1 MALQPAAGA
10 RDLNP
15 RQVEGNRQVRQQ
27 LAEVYRLWGYREV
40 DPPSI
45 ETLKTLAAGGGIA
58 SEELVRLV
66 ADEPLGLRPEL
77 TASIARAAC
86 TRMADQPM
94 PLRLWADGNTFRSSL
109 AEGGRQRITQQI
121 QSGVE
126 LLGEPSLSAD
136 VELMRLLL
144 AAAGALGLGP
154 QHKPTLLI
162 GHHGLL
168 QALLEQ
174 LGDAQREAARS
185 ALTGY
190 DQLALAALPL
200 AAEQQ
205 RWLSRLMQLRGTPD
219 VVLGQLQ
226 QWLGPLP
233 LLQALREMLALVA
246 PTAEQQGVSLQ
257 LDPSFQPH
265 FNLYDG
271 LVLKLVCQGDGVP
284 VAVASGGRYDGLV
297 GRFSTPQSL
306 ATMPAAGVGFGFD
319 VEQLRELLQASQGEA
334 APQLV
339 AYGRTEQR
347 QAALEAAQALHAQG
361 RAAEVHSQALAS
373 KADAEALAASR
384 GCSGLLWLA
393 P

>member
-15 RQVEGNRQVRQQ
+15 RQVGGNRQVRQQ
-27 LAEVYRLWGYREV
+27 LAAVYRQWGYREV

-45 ETLKTLAAGGGIA
+45 ETLETLAAGGGIA
-58 SEELVRLV
+58 SQELVRL
-66 ADEPLGLRPEL
+66 ASDEPLGLRPEL

-94 PLRLWADGNTFRSSL
+94 PLRLWADGNTFRCSL
-109 AEGGRQRITQQI
+109 GDGGRLRINQEI

-144 AAAGALGLGP
+144 AAAAALGLDA
-154 QHKPTLLI
+154 HHRPTLLI

-168 QALLEQ
+168 EALLA
-174 LGDAQREAARS
+174 LLPAASRESARA
-185 ALTGY
+185 ALTAY
-190 DQLALAALPL
+190 DQLALEQLGL
-200 AAEQQ
+200 AEADQQ
-205 RWLSRLMQLRGTPD
+205 LASQLLQLRGEPQR
-219 VVLGQLQ
+219 VLGALEQL
-226 QWLGPLP
+226 LGPLP
-233 LLQALREMLALVA
+233 LLQELRQVLALVA
-246 PTAEQQGVSLQ
+246 PAAAQQGVALQ

-284 VAVASGGRYDGLV
+284 MAVASGGRYDSLV
-297 GRFSTPQSL
+297 GRFSTPMSL

-319 VEQLRELLQASQGEA
+319 VEQLRELLQAGEA
-334 APQLV
+334 GEAPQLV
-339 AYGRTEQR
+339 AYGRNEQL
-347 QAALEAAQALHAQG
+347 QAALDAAAELHRQG
-361 RAAEVHSQALAS
+361 RPAEVHSQPLAS
-373 KADAEALAASR
+373 QGAAEAVAAAR
-384 GCSGLLWLA
+384 GCSGLVWLA

>member
-15 RQVEGNRQVRQQ
+15 RQVEANRQVRQQ
-27 LAEVYRLWGYREV
+27 LAEVYRLWGYSEV

-109 AEGGRQRITQQI
+109 GEGGRQRITQQI

-126 LLGEPSLSAD
+126 LLGDPSLSAD
-136 VELMRLLL
+136 VELMQLLL

-154 QHKPTLLI
+154 RHKPTLLI
-162 GHHGLL
+162 GHHGVL
-168 QALLEQ
+168 QVLLEQ
-174 LGDAQREAARS
+174 LGAAQREAARS
-185 ALTGY
+185 ALTAY

-200 AAEQQ
+200 EVEQQ
-205 RWLSRLMQLRGTPD
+205 RWLSRLLQLRGTPE

-233 LLQALREMLALVA
+233 LLQSLREVLELVA

-271 LVLKLVCQGDGVP
+271 LVLKLVCHGDGVP

-319 VEQLRELLQASQGEA
+319 VEQLRELL
-334 APQLV
+334 
-339 AYGRTEQR
+339 
-347 QAALEAAQALHAQG
+347 
-361 RAAEVHSQALAS
+361 
-373 KADAEALAASR
+373 
-384 GCSGLLWLA
+384 WLA

>member
-15 RQVEGNRQVRQQ
+15 RQVEGNRRVRLQ

-86 TRMADQPM
+86 TRMAEQPM

-109 AEGGRQRITQQI
+109 GEGGRQRVTQQI

-136 VELMRLLL
+136 VELMQLLL

-154 QHKPTLLI
+154 HHKPTLLI

-168 QALLEQ
+168 QALLAS
-174 LGDAQREAARS
+174 LSDAQREAARM
-185 ALTGY
+185 ALTAY
-190 DQLALAALPL
+190 DQLTLAALPL
-200 AAEQQ
+200 EAEQHLLL
-205 RWLSRLMQLRGTPD
+205 RSVLQLRGRPE
-219 VVLGQLQ
+219 VVLPQLQ

-233 LLQALREMLALVA
+233 LLQALQEMLDLVA
-246 PTAEQQGVSLQ
+246 PTAQQQGVTLQ
-257 LDPSFQPH
+257 LDPSFEPH

-306 ATMPAAGVGFGFD
+306 LTMPAAGVGFGFD
-319 VEQLRELLQASQGEA
+319 VEQLRELLQGNRHDA

-339 AYGRTEQR
+339 AYGRKEQR
-347 QAALEAAQALHAQG
+347 QAAMQAAQALHAQG
-361 RAAEVHSQALAS
+361 RAAEVHSQPLAS
-373 KADAEALAASR
+373 KAEAEALAAMR
-384 GCSGLLWLA
+384 GCSSLVWLA